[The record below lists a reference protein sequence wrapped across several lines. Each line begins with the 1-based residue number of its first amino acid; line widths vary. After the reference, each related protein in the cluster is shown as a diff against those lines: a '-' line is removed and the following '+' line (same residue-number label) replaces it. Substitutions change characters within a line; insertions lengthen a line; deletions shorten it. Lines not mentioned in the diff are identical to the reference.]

1 MIPNPGAPRAST
13 YFDADEVLQ
22 TPDTTDS
29 LQAIVTH
36 ATDAI
41 ATHTASVADPSPLIG
56 GFNFLMSIALIY
68 VAVSLTSIIFGRR

>member
-1 MIPNPGAPRAST
+1 MP
-13 YFDADEVLQ
+13 ADEVLQ
-22 TPDTTDS
+22 TADTTDS

-41 ATHTASVADPSPLIG
+41 AIHTTGVADPSPLIG

-68 VAVSLTSIIFGRR
+68 VAVSLVSILFGRN